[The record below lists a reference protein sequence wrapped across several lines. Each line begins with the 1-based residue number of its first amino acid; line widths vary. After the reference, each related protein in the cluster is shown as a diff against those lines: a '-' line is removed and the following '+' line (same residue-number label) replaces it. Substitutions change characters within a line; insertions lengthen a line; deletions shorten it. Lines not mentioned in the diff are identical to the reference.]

1 MRISGVTADT
11 RIWIPP
17 ALGDHLDHQLVRLAA
32 QQSELPGQRGCYED
46 YPYAE
51 DNAAVAGITLPGPDL
66 AWRTLSI
73 TAQWYASAYSCRL
86 K

>member
-17 ALGDHLDHQLVRLAA
+17 ALGDHVDHQLVRLAA

-46 YPYAE
+46 YPYVE
-51 DNAAVAGITLPGPDL
+51 DNAAVAGITLPGPE
-66 AWRTLSI
+66 
-73 TAQWYASAYSCRL
+73 
-86 K
+86 